1 MSVDD
6 QTSGERWL
14 DMTNAAYDKV
24 TGFLLQVAEP
34 ERQAMWIEVT
44 GTSANQWTCSISLKP
59 LDAAAPHDAIVRHRD
74 LAIVI
79 PECDFDKVRGA
90 TIDWLDD
97 PFGTSGL
104 RVDNP
109 NTPSPAIGAP
119 PPADL
124 SGDVAQRV
132 IQVLDQQV
140 NPTIAAHGGRAELVA
155 GGGAPPADV
164 GHLDLGQAGCRGRA
178 QLRVAVLPHPPDPA
192 DRRGDLRIGGTAA
205 QQRAQVVAC
214 DGEQAGEQLAVGRQ
228 PGARAA
234 AAERPR
240 HRGDHAD
247 LADPIPVAPA
257 LDHLTGVI
265 RRDRLERHLGADHRD
280 DLRRRDHL
288 VHPPA
293 VAVTDVHVLD
303 EAHDVAAA
311 TEVAGHQHHPVLLD
325 ATLDD
330 H

>member
-1 MSVDD
+1 MSADD
-6 QTSGERWL
+6 QTPGERWL

-44 GTSANQWTCSISLKP
+44 GSSANQWTCSISLKP

-109 NTPSPAIGAP
+109 NTPSPAIGAS

-132 IQVLDQQV
+132 IQVLDRQV

-155 GGGAPPADV
+155 VGQGNGYPRVGGG
-164 GHLDLGQAGCRGRA
+164 LQ
-178 QLRVAVLPHPPDPA
+178 
-192 DRRGDLRIGGTAA
+192 GGPVDTVTLS
-205 QQRAQVVAC
+205 Q
-214 DGEQAGEQLAVGRQ
+214 GVGR
-228 PGARAA
+228 G
-234 AAERPR
+234 
-240 HRGDHAD
+240 
-247 LADPIPVAPA
+247 
-257 LDHLTGVI
+257 
-265 RRDRLERHLGADHRD
+265 
-280 DLRRRDHL
+280 
-288 VHPPA
+288 
-293 VAVTDVHVLD
+293 
-303 EAHDVAAA
+303 
-311 TEVAGHQHHPVLLD
+311 
-325 ATLDD
+325 
-330 H
+330 

>member
-1 MSVDD
+1 MSADD

-24 TGFLLQVAEP
+24 MGFLLQVAEP
-34 ERQAMWIEVT
+34 ERQAMWIDVT
-44 GTSANQWTCSISLKP
+44 GSSGNQWTCNISLKP

-97 PFGTSGL
+97 PFAGGGL

-155 GGGAPPADV
+155 VEQGTAYLKLGGGCQGCAMATV
-164 GHLDLGQAGCRGRA
+164 TLSQGIETAIIQA
-178 QLRVAVLPHPPDPA
+178 VPE
-192 DRRGDLRIGGTAA
+192 ITS
-205 QQRAQVVAC
+205 VV
-214 DGEQAGEQLAVGRQ
+214 D
-228 PGARAA
+228 
-234 AAERPR
+234 
-240 HRGDHAD
+240 
-247 LADPIPVAPA
+247 
-257 LDHLTGVI
+257 
-265 RRDRLERHLGADHRD
+265 
-280 DLRRRDHL
+280 
-288 VHPPA
+288 
-293 VAVTDVHVLD
+293 VTDHQSGTNPYF
-303 EAHDVAAA
+303 EAAKK
-311 TEVAGHQHHPVLLD
+311 
-325 ATLDD
+325 
-330 H
+330 